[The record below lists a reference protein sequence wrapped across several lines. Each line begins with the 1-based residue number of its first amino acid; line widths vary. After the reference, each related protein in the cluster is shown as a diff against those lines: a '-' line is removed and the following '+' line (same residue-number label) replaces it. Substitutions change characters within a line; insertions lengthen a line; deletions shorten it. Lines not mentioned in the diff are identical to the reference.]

1 MIEQSQ
7 DSYDLKATVVPGLIL
22 ALPLLVD
29 AVYAAP
35 NVSGWPIFAVVG
47 TCSLALIYG
56 LGRFARARGKAIE
69 PELWRQWGGQP
80 STRLLHHGDSHFGN
94 DVKAAVRNALAKEFS
109 VKLPTPNEEATN
121 ENRDDQAIVEA
132 FRQVRQYLRQHDPDG
147 LWNKHNAEYGFCR
160 NLLGCRMAWAVVA
173 LAATVFAAT
182 YAVSTGAGLQNPA
195 SAIGLL
201 SFIAAVYIGWA
212 ILPDAT
218 KRIADGYAETAWM
231 SFLRHILQLRSYKHK
246 RCSLDKWS

>member
-1 MIEQSQ
+1 MIEQFH
-7 DSYDLKATVVPGLIL
+7 DSYDLKARLALGLIV

-35 NVSGWPIFAVVG
+35 DASSWPMFTVG
-47 TCSLALIYG
+47 GACSLALIYG
-56 LGRFARARGKAIE
+56 LGRFARARGNAIE

-80 STRLLHHGDSHFGN
+80 STRLLRNRDSHFGE
-94 DVKAAVRNALAKEFS
+94 DVKAAVRNALAREFS
-109 VKLPTPNEEATN
+109 VELPTPDEEAIN
-121 ENRDDQAIVEA
+121 ADRADKAIVDA
-132 FRQVRQYLRQHDPDG
+132 FRRVRSYLRQHDPDG
-147 LWNKHNAEYGFCR
+147 LWSKHNADYGFCR
-160 NLLGCRMAWAVVA
+160 NLLGCRKAWAVVA

-182 YAVSTGAGLQNPA
+182 YAVRTGAGLLNPA

-231 SFLRHILQLRSYKHK
+231 SFLRQILQLRSYKHT
-246 RCSLDKWS
+246 RSSFDKWS

>member
-1 MIEQSQ
+1 MTERSQ
-7 DSYDLKATVVPGLIL
+7 DSYDLKAMLAPGLIL

-35 NVSGWPIFAVVG
+35 NLSGWLLFAAGG

-56 LGRFARARGKAIE
+56 FARFARARGNAIE

-80 STRLLHHGDSHFGN
+80 ATRLLRHHDSHFGD
-94 DVKAAVRNALAKEFS
+94 DVKEAVRNALAKEFS
-109 VKLPTPNEEATN
+109 VKLPNPNEEAIN
-121 ENRDDQAIVEA
+121 PDRDDKAIVDA
-132 FRQVRQYLRQHDPDG
+132 YQKVRHYLRQHDPDG
-147 LWNKHNAEYGFCR
+147 LWNKHNAKYGFRR
-160 NLLGCRMAWAVVA
+160 NLLGCRSAWAVVA

-182 YAVSTGAGLQNPA
+182 YAGSTGAGLLNPA
-195 SAIGLL
+195 SAIGFL
-201 SFIAAVYIGWA
+201 SFIAAVYVGWA

-218 KRIADGYAETAWM
+218 KRSADGNAETAWM